1 MTPKLLVENF
11 DQVTVLTLNRPEK
24 LNAMDSET
32 YELMIA
38 ALQEAAD
45 SPETEVI
52 VVRGN
57 GRAFCTGADVGEFEE
72 LTPDQTERVE
82 ARAGLTYQLHKTI
95 SELHKPIIAAV
106 HGYAVGGGC
115 GLATACDITIAAPD
129 AKMGY
134 PEIKHG
140 LVAAVVMAN
149 LSKQIGRK
157 AGLELVLTGRLLD
170 AVGAADIGLVTR
182 VAEGEDAFAEALEL
196 AQQLTQRSAQA
207 IQATKSLYME
217 VADQPLAEGLIAG
230 RRANERMRAYRS
242 EALGSYRSSVKGLE
256 VSA

>member
-1 MTPKLLVENF
+1 MTPKLLVEHL
-11 DQVTVLTLNRPEK
+11 DKVTILTLNRPEK

-38 ALQEAAD
+38 ALQEASASD
-45 SPETEVI
+45 ETEVI

-82 ARAGLTYQLHKTI
+82 ARAGLTYNLHKTI

-115 GLATACDITIAAPD
+115 GLATACDITIAGPD

-157 AGLELVLTGRLLD
+157 AGLDLVLTGKLLD
-170 AVGAADIGLVTR
+170 AAEAARIGLVTR
-182 VAEGEDAFAEALEL
+182 VSEGDDPFVEALEV
-196 AQQLTQRSAQA
+196 AQKLTQGSAKA

-217 VADQPLAEGLIAG
+217 VADQPLAEGLLAG

-256 VSA
+256 VNA

>member
-1 MTPKLLVENF
+1 MTAKLLVEQL
-11 DQVTVLTLNRPEK
+11 DKVTVLTLNRPEK

-38 ALQEAAD
+38 ALQDAAT
-45 SPETEVI
+45 SEETEVI

-82 ARAGLTYQLHKTI
+82 YRAGLTYNLHKTI

-106 HGYAVGGGC
+106 QGYAVGGGC
-115 GLATACDITIAAPD
+115 GLAAACDITIAGPD
-129 AKMGY
+129 VRMGY

-157 AGLELVLTGRLLD
+157 AGLELVLTGKLLD
-170 AVGAADIGLVTR
+170 AEEAARIGLITR
-182 VAEGEDAFAEALEL
+182 VADGEDPFVDALEL
-196 AQQLTQRSAQA
+196 AERITQRSAKA

-217 VADQPLAEGLIAG
+217 VADQPLAEGLLAG
-230 RRANERMRAYRS
+230 RRANERMRSYRS

>member
-1 MTPKLLVENF
+1 MTDKILV
-11 DQVTVLTLNRPEK
+11 DKRDKITVIKLNRPEK

-38 ALQEAAD
+38 ALREASAD
-45 SPETEVI
+45 DEVNAI
-52 VVRGN
+52 LVHGE

-82 ARAGLTYQLHKTI
+82 QRAELTYELHRTI
-95 SELHKPIIAAV
+95 SQLDKPIVAAV

-115 GLATACDITIAAPD
+115 GVAAACDITIAAPD
-129 AKMGY
+129 ARIGY

-157 AGLELVLTGRLLD
+157 AGLELVLTGKLLD
-170 AVGAADIGLVTR
+170 AAEAARVGLITR
-182 VAEGEDAFAEALEL
+182 VAESGDAFSEALEVAQLL
-196 AQQLTQRSAQA
+196 ATRPTRA
-207 IQATKSLYME
+207 IQATKRLYRE
-217 VADQPLAEGLIAG
+217 VADKPLAEGLVLG
-230 RRANERMRAYRS
+230 RQANEQMRAYRS
-242 EALGSYRSSVKGLE
+242 EALQSYKSSVKGLE
-256 VSA
+256 G

>member
-1 MTPKLLVENF
+1 MTAKLLVE
-11 DQVTVLTLNRPEK
+11 QVDKVTILTLNRPEK

-38 ALQEAAD
+38 ALHEAAA
-45 SPETEVI
+45 SEETEVI

-82 ARAGLTYQLHKTI
+82 ARAGLTYNLHKTI
-95 SELHKPIIAAV
+95 SELRKPIIAAV

-115 GLATACDITIAAPD
+115 GLATACDITIAGPD

-157 AGLELVLTGRLLD
+157 AGLDLVLTGKLLD
-170 AVGAADIGLVTR
+170 AADAARIGLVTR
-182 VAEGEDAFAEALEL
+182 VSEGDDPFTEALEV
-196 AQQLTQRSAQA
+196 AQKLTRGSAKA

-217 VADQPLAEGLIAG
+217 VSDQPLAEGLLAG
-230 RRANERMRAYRS
+230 RRANERMRGYRS